1 MAILPFFNPPVAVWP
16 LAAKRGEVSAAK
28 PALSGGQS
36 RGPSSRGSAML
47 LKLVVSLLPLSSAYV
62 ILPGM
67 HKYNEPAFAI
77 RWNSPTK
84 RDTWPKNSLD
94 DGLAG
99 GLTFAYSPSFDAF
112 CNGIMDQMKENTP
125 TIKWAN
131 CEEIENA
138 VMRAMATWE
147 ANHQAIKFV
156 DVTQACTRETMSQD
170 MTKCSLAEIVI
181 TSGAPVS
188 SASTVAALVT
198 HYSETWGYPTTLG
211 PSSTAG
217 MRATKDY
224 TIEKVRHRKT
234 TPAQRVSIDNNP
246 TARAHALQTSV
257 HFNNHICWYLDNTF
271 CGSLHATQAL
281 GFDVKVFS
289 GVVCIGLWL
298 SGILM
303 LLKALIDAGDRI
315 KRQVKRRNMRLRAAV
330 EVPLA
335 PTCCSTV
342 RSYEQAGPAGRRLC
356 SMFPIA
362 CRTTSSCFFY
372 SSFAL

>member
-1 MAILPFFNPPVAVWP
+1 MEGRSPWRLVPGNM
-16 LAAKRGEVSAAK
+16 
-28 PALSGGQS
+28 Q
-36 RGPSSRGSAML
+36 

-67 HKYNEPAFAI
+67 HNYNEPAFAI

-84 RDTWPKNSLD
+84 RDTWPKSSLD

-112 CNGIMDQMKENTP
+112 CNGIMGQMKENTP

-156 DVTQACTRETMSQD
+156 DVTQACARETMSQD

-181 TSGAPVS
+181 TSGAPDS

-198 HYSETWGYPTTLG
+198 HHSEAWGYPTTLG

-234 TPAQRVSIDNNP
+234 TLGQRVSIDNNP
-246 TARAHALQTSV
+246 ASTVRAHAS
-257 HFNNHICWYLDNTF
+257 
-271 CGSLHATQAL
+271 
-281 GFDVKVFS
+281 
-289 GVVCIGLWL
+289 
-298 SGILM
+298 
-303 LLKALIDAGDRI
+303 R
-315 KRQVKRRNMRLRAAV
+315 
-330 EVPLA
+330 
-335 PTCCSTV
+335 
-342 RSYEQAGPAGRRLC
+342 RRLC
-356 SMFPIA
+356 TSTTIFAGTSTTRSVAA
-362 CRTTSSCFFY
+362 CTRRKRWDLTSG
-372 SSFAL
+372 SFLEWYASAFG